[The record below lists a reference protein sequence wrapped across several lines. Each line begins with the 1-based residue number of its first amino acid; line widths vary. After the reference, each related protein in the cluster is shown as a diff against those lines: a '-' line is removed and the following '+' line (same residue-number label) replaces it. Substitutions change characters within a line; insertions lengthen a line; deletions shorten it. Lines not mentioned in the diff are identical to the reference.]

1 MRAILSVKPEYVEL
15 ITKGE
20 KKYEFRKSRFRKD
33 VKEVFVYATKPVMKV
48 VLKFKVGKIIVDTP
62 WNLWK
67 RFRNLSGLSEAEFF
81 SYFKNVNKGVAIE
94 IKDVDI
100 LPNPIALEEF
110 ASINTPPQSW
120 MYLPAEKSMDPEA
133 YYFSD
138 VSDITLS
145 PAKRL

>member
-1 MRAILSVKPEYVEL
+1 LSVKPEYVEL

-67 RFRNLSGLSEAEFF
+67 RLRNLSGLSEAEFF

-94 IKDVDI
+94 IKNVVI
-100 LPNPIALEEF
+100 FPNPIALEEF
-110 ASINTPPQSW
+110 ASISTPPQSW
-120 MYLPAEKSMDPEA
+120 MYLSDGKDMDSSVDD
-133 YYFSD
+133 FSN
-138 VSDITLS
+138 TLEFIL
-145 PAKRL
+145 PFKIKDRI